1 MNVGVLGSGQVAQ
14 VLAAGFRKKGHA
26 VTMGSRDPQKLA
38 AFAAQEQLETA
49 DFGATARAAEL
60 VVLAVKGTAALA
72 ALELAGADALAGKI
86 VIDTTNPIEEVAPER
101 GVLRFF
107 TGPNDSLME
116 RLQTAYPKARF
127 VKAWNS
133 VGNVFMVDPD
143 FNGATPTMFICGD
156 DTEAKRV
163 AGELLASFGWES
175 ADMGSSVSAR
185 ALEPLCQ
192 LWCAPGLLR
201 GEWTHAFKLLRK

>member
-1 MNVGVLGSGQVAQ
+1 
-14 VLAAGFRKKGHA
+14 
-26 VTMGSRDPQKLA
+26 
-38 AFAAQEQLETA
+38 
-49 DFGATARAAEL
+49 
-60 VVLAVKGTAALA
+60 
-72 ALELAGADALAGKI
+72 
-86 VIDTTNPIEEVAPER
+86 
-101 GVLRFF
+101 
-107 TGPNDSLME
+107 ME

-133 VGNVFMVDPD
+133 VGNAFMVDPD

-156 DTEAKRV
+156 DAAAKRV
-163 AGELLASFGWES
+163 VSELLSSFGWES

-201 GEWTHAFKLLRK
+201 GEWKHAFKLLRK

>member
-26 VTMGSRDPQKLA
+26 VTIGSRDPQKLA
-38 AFAAQEQLETA
+38 AFAAQEQVETA

-72 ALELAGADALAGKI
+72 ALELVGADALDGKI
-86 VIDTTNPIEEVAPER
+86 VIDTTNPIEEAAPER

-133 VGNVFMVDPD
+133 VGNAFMVDPD

-156 DTEAKRV
+156 DAAAKRV
-163 AGELLASFGWES
+163 VSELLSSFGWES

-201 GEWTHAFKLLRK
+201 GEWKHAFKLLRK